1 MSTLAI
7 FIFGF
12 AVITIVLIAASLV
25 GLSEAAD
32 PAHSR
37 YGDLTILERALV
49 DREGEEEATSIGDS
63 DHPNGAT

>member
-12 AVITIVLIAASLV
+12 LVITIVLIATSLV

-49 DREGEEEATSIGDS
+49 DREAEEKGNGIGDS
-63 DHPNGAT
+63 DRPNGTT

>member
-12 AVITIVLIAASLV
+12 LVITIVLIATSLV
-25 GLSEAAD
+25 GLSEASD

-37 YGDLTILERALV
+37 LSDLTILERSLV
-49 DREGEEEATSIGDS
+49 DRADEEAENRMDASN
-63 DHPNGAT
+63 HPDGAA